1 MREIYWL
8 ERITAAEGQEGA
20 RPRLHVEPEVRGEVI
35 ANEDDYR
42 KYRKK

>member
-20 RPRLHVEPEVRGEVI
+20 RLRLHVEPEVRGKVI
-35 ANEDDYR
+35 ADEDEH
-42 KYRKK
+42 